1 MGMAENKFLTKTVAY
16 VFHIEIIGFGAY
28 LCVKSHMQQHI
39 AQLFADVILVIAH
52 QGVTKFISL
61 FDSIGAQTFVG
72 LLAVPGTFLAEL
84 VEYVE
89 EAAEGFHLFFSC
101 MHDFEI

>member
-1 MGMAENKFLTKTVAY
+1 
-16 VFHIEIIGFGAY
+16 
-28 LCVKSHMQQHI
+28 MQQHI

-72 LLAVPGTFLAEL
+72 LLAVPGTFLAQL

-89 EAAEGFHLFFSC
+89 EAAEGFHLFLSC
-101 MHDFEI
+101 MLHELFF

>member
-1 MGMAENKFLTKTVAY
+1 
-16 VFHIEIIGFGAY
+16 
-28 LCVKSHMQQHI
+28 MQQHI

-61 FDSIGAQTFVG
+61 FDSIGAQAFVG
-72 LLAVPGTFLAEL
+72 LLG
-84 VEYVE
+84 EYVE

>member
-1 MGMAENKFLTKTVAY
+1 
-16 VFHIEIIGFGAY
+16 
-28 LCVKSHMQQHI
+28 MQQHI
-39 AQLFADVILVIAH
+39 AQLFADVILVIAY

-72 LLAVPGTFLAEL
+72 LLAVPGTFLAQL

-89 EAAEGFHLFFSC
+89 EAAEGFLLDP
-101 MHDFEI
+101 MHRKDTVYI